1 MENIILYTRKI
12 KKILHFPMNNLGLR
26 DFFIIIEKSVAMQ
39 APYSYT
45 MKFFEELGV
54 DLELSDMSFSVS
66 LDNGKGYEWAS
77 RNGLAGLFAQ
87 RTNVLNPFFW
97 QMLSEIRKFKQH
109 VVEYA
114 RQILLYFQ
122 LIYFHVSIHA
132 ACSVLFLYS
141 KCISFKFC

>member
-1 MENIILYTRKI
+1 MKIVEPWNSEKSENISFLWLINEIMKMSYFSLYGMDTNVFLASLMVWFIKI
-12 KKILHFPMNNLGLR
+12 WK
-26 DFFIIIEKSVAMQ
+26 
-39 APYSYT
+39 
-45 MKFFEELGV
+45 
-54 DLELSDMSFSVS
+54 
-66 LDNGKGYEWAS
+66 YEWAS
-77 RNGLAGLFAQ
+77 RNGLAGLFVQ

-141 KCISFKFC
+141 KCISFKFFWLALYFVNSASNIWY